1 MTSELRVDKIHNE
14 GGDNDS
20 GIDLSTN
27 DQIVLKTANT
37 TRLTMN
43 STGQTTIVGEGGS
56 TTTNLQ
62 QGLAKA
68 WVNLNGTGTAAV
80 RDSFNN
86 ASITDNGTGDYST
99 TVTNAF
105 GSVNYVCVATA
116 GQNSGDQAAA
126 SNNEAG
132 TNRTTTVI
140 KTQVQR
146 STSDSALDVSV
157 CEMTKMGDL
166 A

>member
-1 MTSELRVDKIHNE
+1 MVAHGTIAFDTLTTS
-14 GGDNDS
+14 
-20 GIDLSTN
+20 
-27 DQIVLKTANT
+27 DQVNT
-37 TRLTMN
+37 GTEKSLDTSYLFN
-43 STGQTTIVGEGGS
+43 GV
-56 TTTNLQ
+56 
-62 QGLAKA
+62 AKA